1 MKKTII
7 TVVLLAMFGYAV
19 FDLAK
24 DEENPIS
31 KINTKEIMKDKENN
45 ATTGKGN
52 PADGVVG
59 LEVGNVAP
67 DFQLQ
72 TLAGETV
79 KLSDYKGQR
88 VMLNFWATWCP
99 PCRAEM
105 PDMEKFY
112 QKKGVA
118 ILAVNLTETEAT
130 MQDIHDFVDE
140 FGLTFPILLDKKIEV
155 ATTYQIGPI
164 PTSYMIDSDGI
175 IRYKTLGAL
184 NYEMMVAEFEKM
196 K

>member
-1 MKKTII
+1 MKKIII

-45 ATTGKGN
+45 TTTGKGN

-140 FGLTFPILLDKKIEV
+140 FGVTFPILLDKKIEV

>member
-45 ATTGKGN
+45 TITGKGN

-140 FGLTFPILLDKKIEV
+140 FGVTFPILLDKKIEV